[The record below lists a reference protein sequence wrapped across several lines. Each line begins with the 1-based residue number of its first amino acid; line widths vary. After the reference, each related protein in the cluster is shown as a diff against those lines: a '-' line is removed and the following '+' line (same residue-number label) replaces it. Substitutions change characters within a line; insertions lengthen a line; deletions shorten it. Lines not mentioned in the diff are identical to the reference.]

1 MFRNALHY
9 AIANIRSNRQVCLA
23 SIGSIAVALSF
34 PGLFLFIFVNLNS
47 FLSNWNREVQL
58 MVYLKDDI
66 TQQQQVDIEALLQ
79 QSPNAEMV
87 TFISREDAWTDFQTL
102 FADKS
107 GLLEE
112 LDFNPLPASFRV
124 HFKEGP
130 DRVDTIRGAA
140 DSTKG
145 VPGIESID
153 YGEQWIAS
161 FETFLIFLKIFLVAL
176 GGILAMGVLLIIS
189 NTIKLSVYSRR
200 EEIELMLLIGA
211 NPRFIKTPFFLEGI
225 FHGTVGAI
233 ISIGLL
239 KLLHLYF
246 QFNFEGTFGSMTQG
260 IEFQF
265 IGIFYIA
272 MIIGASML
280 VGWLGSSLS
289 VNQFLKSYQK

>member
-66 TQQQQVDIEALLQ
+66 TQQQLVDVETLLQ
-79 QSPNAEMV
+79 QSSNVETV
-87 TFISREDAWTDFQTL
+87 TFISREDAWADFQTL

-112 LDFNPLPASFRV
+112 LEFNPLPASYRV
-124 HFKEGP
+124 HFEEGP
-130 DRVDTIRGAA
+130 GRVDSIREAA
-140 DSTKG
+140 NSALGLAG
-145 VPGIESID
+145 VESID
-153 YGEQWIAS
+153 YGEQWIS
-161 FETFLIFLKIFLVAL
+161 GFETFLIFLKIFLVAL

-211 NPRFIKTPFFLEGI
+211 NPRFIKTPFFIEGI
-225 FHGTVGAI
+225 FHGTLGAI

-246 QFNFEGTFGSMTQG
+246 KFNFQGTLGSANLG

-265 IGIFYIA
+265 IGFFYTA
-272 MIIGASML
+272 LIIGASML

-289 VNQFLKSYQK
+289 VNQFLKSYRK

>member
-9 AIANIRSNRQVCLA
+9 AIANIRSNRQVCFA

-34 PGLFLFIFVNLNS
+34 PGIFLFIFVNLNS

-66 TQQQQVDIEALLQ
+66 TQQQKVDVESLLNKGSNV
-79 QSPNAEMV
+79 QSVM
-87 TFISREDAWTDFQTL
+87 FISREDAWSDFQNL

-112 LDFNPLPASFRV
+112 LEFNPLPASYRV
-124 HFKEGP
+124 HFEEGP
-130 DRVDTIRGAA
+130 DRVDSIRQAA
-140 DSTKG
+140 ESALT
-145 VPGIESID
+145 VPGVESVD
-153 YGEQWIAS
+153 YGEQWIAG

-225 FHGTVGAI
+225 FHGTLGAI
-233 ISIGLL
+233 ISIALL

-246 QFNFEGTFGSMTQG
+246 QFNFEGTLASTNMG
-260 IEFQF
+260 IQFQF
-265 IGIFYIA
+265 IGFVYIFL
-272 MIIGASML
+272 IIVASMI

-289 VNQFLKSYQK
+289 VNQFLKSYGK